1 MIFDIMTQMGFT
13 KEQICD
19 MSEKQVNKWLKNIE
33 IK

>member
-1 MIFDIMTQMGFT
+1 MGFT
-13 KEQICD
+13 REQICN

>member
-1 MIFDIMTQMGFT
+1 MTQMGFT
-13 KEQICD
+13 KEQICN